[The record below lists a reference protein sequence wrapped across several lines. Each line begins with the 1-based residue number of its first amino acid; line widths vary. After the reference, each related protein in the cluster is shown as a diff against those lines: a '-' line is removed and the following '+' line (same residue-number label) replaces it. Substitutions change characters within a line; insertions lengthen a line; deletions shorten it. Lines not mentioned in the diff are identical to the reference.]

1 MSRNHDKLVTIQE
14 YMQEELLLF
23 EYAIKKHTS
32 SGTQQIHDVSH
43 HIINSGGKKVRPL
56 IVLAIARACGYRGTQ
71 HADLAAMIE
80 LVHVATLLHDDVVD
94 EGSMRRGKK
103 AANLVFGNA
112 TSILVGDFLYT
123 RSFQIM
129 VQAKI
134 YEILSVMADA
144 TNKIA
149 EGELLQLLNHNRL
162 DLTECSYMEIID
174 KKTAQLFCAAAQV
187 GSLIAGVSPE
197 EQKRWGSYGH
207 NIGMAF
213 QLTDD
218 LLDYTA
224 NHDICGKTP
233 GQDLSEGKVT
243 LPIIHALEKSS
254 TEEKQRICG
263 IMLQKNI
270 NELANIRSILGSNHS
285 LEYVHQQAI
294 SFSKKAKEDIDW
306 VHDSQFKAILL
317 ELADFA
323 VHRSR

>member
-14 YMQEELLLF
+14 YMREELLLL
-23 EYAIKKHTS
+23 ERAIKKHIS
-32 SGTQQIHDVSH
+32 SETEQIHNVSQ

-56 IVLAIARACGYRGTQ
+56 IVLAVARACGYRGTE

-103 AANLVFGNA
+103 AANIVFGNA

-123 RSFQIM
+123 RAFQIM

-144 TNKIA
+144 TNKTA
-149 EGELLQLLNHNRL
+149 EGEVLQLLNHNRL
-162 DLTECSYMEIID
+162 DLSECSYMEIID

-187 GSLIAGVSPE
+187 GSLIAKVSPE
-197 EQKRWGSYGH
+197 EQKQWKSYGH
-207 NIGMAF
+207 NIGIAF
-213 QLTDD
+213 QLMDD
-218 LLDYTA
+218 ILDYTA
-224 NHDICGKTP
+224 NYDLCGKTP

-254 TEEKQRICG
+254 NEEKKLICS

-270 NELANIRSILGSNHS
+270 NELANIKNILIRNRSLD
-285 LEYVHQQAI
+285 YVHQQAV
-294 SFSKKAKEDIDW
+294 SFSKKAKEDINA
-306 VHDSQFKAILL
+306 VPDSQFKAILL

-323 VHRSR
+323 VHRCR